1 MAMSEE
7 DRKSRRYSIGASEWS
22 QILGIS
28 PFGDAYR
35 VYQLKTGMESSNW
48 TSKHVQDGN
57 DAEDFVLAL
66 AEKRL
71 PLAAGASLVGKQVKL
86 ASPKYPYLTA
96 TLDGLAEVMVADQ
109 QVTAVI
115 EAKTIST
122 AMYSVVPEYYLV
134 QVLAQMFV
142 SGVHFGYLVVWSKKD
157 QEFKSFLIRRADHE
171 GYLQSALSRVLS
183 FWTDNVQAGIP
194 PEKKVVEREAEVQVP
209 EDLLEAFLEAQEA
222 EKVAKEAKDSA
233 RDRILEFL
241 GEIDEYRAK
250 DHRYQIDLTTTTTK
264 RLDTKAMQ
272 AQHPELAENFY
283 TESKSQRL
291 VIKRIGLKPINS

>member
-35 VYQLKTGMESSNW
+35 CYQLKTGMESSNW

-86 ASPKYPYLTA
+86 ASQVHPYLTA
-96 TLDGLAEVMVADQ
+96 TLDGLAEVMISDQ

-122 AMYSVVPEYYLV
+122 ASYSVVPEYYLV
-134 QVLAQMFV
+134 QVLAQMYV
-142 SGVHFGYLVVWSKKD
+142 AGVHFGYLVVWSKKD
-157 QEFKSFLIRRADHE
+157 QEFKSFLIRRSEHE
-171 GYLQSALSRVLS
+171 AYLQSALARVIS
-183 FWTDNVQAGIP
+183 FWVDNVQAGIP
-194 PEKKVVEREAEVQVP
+194 PEKKEINRESEVKLP
-209 EDLLEAFLEAQEA
+209 EELLEEFLAAQEA
-222 EKVAKEAKDSA
+222 ESAAKEAKETA
-233 RDRILEFL
+233 RGRILEYL
-241 GEIDEYRAK
+241 GEVDEYRAK
-250 DHRYQIDLTTTTTK
+250 DHRYQVDLTTTTSK

-272 AQHPELAENFY
+272 AQHPDLAENFY

-291 VIKRIGLKPINS
+291 VIKRVGIKAF